1 MMISLPRVRDSTR
14 ERVAREFDARGPD
27 VCRSE
32 ILEDL
37 EAGNPELLD
46 MATRCA
52 RDVGDFARTMTGFC
66 MFYRV
71 LTVEA
76 RAALEAAEDR
86 GPQQFA
92 LLPRVSSATRM
103 DIVRRIDAIG
113 AEEFTRLA
121 LAECDHSNP
130 GLLIMWHN
138 FAEGH
143 IDYIRV
149 MQGFV
154 LLYASLSA
162 EATRERGAL
171 H

>member
-1 MMISLPRVRDSTR
+1 MISLPRVRDSTR

-32 ILEDL
+32 ILKDL
-37 EAGNPELLD
+37 EVGNPELLD

-76 RAALEAAEDR
+76 RAALAPAEDQ
-86 GPQQFA
+86 GTQQFA
-92 LLPRVSSATRM
+92 LLPRVSPATRM
-103 DIVRRIDAIG
+103 EIVSRIDAIG

-121 LAECDHSNP
+121 LAECERSNP
-130 GLLIMWHN
+130 ELLLMWHN
-138 FAEGH
+138 FAEEH
-143 IDYIRV
+143 VDYIRV
-149 MQGFV
+149 MQGFA
-154 LLYASLSA
+154 LLYAALSA
-162 EATRERGAL
+162 EARRERGAL

>member
-1 MMISLPRVRDSTR
+1 MISLPRVSELTR

-32 ILEDL
+32 ILKDL
-37 EAGNPELLD
+37 EVGNPELLD

-52 RDVGDFARTMTGFC
+52 HDVGEFARTMTGFC

-76 RAALEAAEDR
+76 RAALVAANNR
-86 GPQQFA
+86 GAPQFA
-92 LLPRVSSATRM
+92 LLPRVSPATRM

-113 AEEFTRLA
+113 AQEFTRLA
-121 LAECDHSNP
+121 LSECERSNP
-130 GLLIMWHN
+130 ELLIMWHN

-149 MQGFV
+149 MQGFA

-162 EATRERGAL
+162 EVARERGAL